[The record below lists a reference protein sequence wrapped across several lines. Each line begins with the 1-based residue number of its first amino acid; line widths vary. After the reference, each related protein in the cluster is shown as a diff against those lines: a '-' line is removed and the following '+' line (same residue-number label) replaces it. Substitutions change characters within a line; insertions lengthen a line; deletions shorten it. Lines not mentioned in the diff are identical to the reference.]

1 MVDFPPGIDFEARD
15 KSWFGDGPLVA
26 GVYGW
31 KKRIPIFGGWLLSHI
46 DYIGSH

>member
-26 GVYGW
+26 GAYGW
-31 KKRIPIFGGWLLSHI
+31 KKNESRFLEGDSWVTLI
-46 DYIGSH
+46 